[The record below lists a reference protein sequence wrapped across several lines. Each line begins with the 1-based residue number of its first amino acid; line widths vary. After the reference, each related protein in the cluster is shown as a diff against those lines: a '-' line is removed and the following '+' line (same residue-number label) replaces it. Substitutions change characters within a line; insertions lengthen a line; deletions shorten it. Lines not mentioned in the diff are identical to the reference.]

1 MIASNRRQIMLS
13 GAFLWLFAVVGTTL
27 VALTEYSS
35 RETIVENER
44 LVLLRNLYALL
55 PEDRL
60 DNDISTDSLQLPAS
74 TLLGSDEN
82 STVYRARLSGEPVAA
97 IFRSIAPDGYSGKIH
112 LLVGVY
118 TDGSLAGVRVVKHAE
133 TPGLGDAIEI
143 RKSPWIN
150 SFLGKSLSNPSSDR
164 WHVKRDGGDFDQLT
178 GATITP
184 RAVVTA
190 VRNTLLYYQENA
202 DMIFNQ
208 SLSSGNHDN

>member
-55 PEDRL
+55 PGDRL

-118 TDGSLAGVRVVKHAE
+118 TDGRLAGVRVVKHAE

-202 DMIFNQ
+202 DMVFNQ
-208 SLSSGNHDN
+208 SLAPGNHDN